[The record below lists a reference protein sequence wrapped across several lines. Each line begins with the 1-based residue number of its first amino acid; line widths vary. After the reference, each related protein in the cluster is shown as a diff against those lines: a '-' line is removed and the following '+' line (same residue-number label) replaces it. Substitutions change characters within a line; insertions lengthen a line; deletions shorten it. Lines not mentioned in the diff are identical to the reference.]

1 MNQRFDVAIIG
12 NGPAGKLLSILL
24 AQQGLQVA
32 VLDRFHTVYP
42 LPRAIHFDDE
52 VGRMLDQAGIGDA
65 AKAIC
70 IYRNAPAEFLS
81 GQGEVLI
88 RLESQSNPEHR
99 WPQRNFFHQP
109 QLEAIMQQRAAELAN
124 IHFIGGVEAFAI
136 EEKADHAEVRFH
148 ELNDS
153 SARSLQARY
162 VVGCDGA
169 NSFVKAHIGGGDTGL
184 DFEHDWLVA
193 DFTRANA
200 DAWPDAGRQYC
211 RPERPT
217 TYVPMGPTAFRME
230 FMLRPGERR
239 EDFESPAALYQ
250 MLRETGLPHEGLH
263 IVRQAIYT
271 FRARWRNQWRK
282 GRVFIAG
289 DAAHL
294 TPPFLGQGLCA
305 GARDAVNLAWKL
317 PLVLQGKASEQLL
330 DSYASERIPH
340 AQALI
345 EGAVEYGHVICVRD
359 PQQARQ
365 RDADMLSQGM
375 RTLPS
380 VPRPLLGPGVR
391 SQGSAL
397 AGTLLPQFAVDNESR
412 KPNLDRWLSGISLIS
427 QESSAAATEAAG
439 PLGRQLGLTII
450 SAQDTAPKTQAALL
464 RWLQDNGCQHVLVRP
479 DFYIYGS
486 ANSPAELQAL
496 LQQLQADLG
505 STTAMDRAA

>member
-1 MNQRFDVAIIG
+1 MEPVFDVAIIG
-12 NGPAGKLLSILL
+12 NGPAGRLLSILL
-24 AQQGLQVA
+24 AQKGLQVA
-32 VLDRFHTVYP
+32 VLDRFHSVYP

-52 VGRMLDQAGIGDA
+52 VGRLLDQAGIGSA

-88 RLESQSNPEHR
+88 RLESQHNAEHR
-99 WPQRNFFHQP
+99 WPQRNYFHQP
-109 QLEAIMQQRAAELAN
+109 QLEEIMQQRAAELAN
-124 IHFIGGVEAFAI
+124 IRFFGGVEAFAL
-136 EEKADHAEVRFH
+136 EEKDEHVEVRYH
-148 ELNDS
+148 DLNDT

-169 NSFVKAHIGGGDTGL
+169 NSFVKGYIGGGDTSL

-239 EDFESPAALYQ
+239 EDFESPEALYQ
-250 MLRETGLPHEGLH
+250 MLRETGLPHTGLH

-317 PLVLQGKASEQLL
+317 ALVLQGKASEHML

-345 EGAVEYGHVICVRD
+345 EGAVEYGDVICVRD

-365 RDADMLSQGM
+365 RDADMLSQGI
-375 RTLPS
+375 RVLPS

-391 SQGSAL
+391 SQNSAL
-397 AGTLLPQFAVDNESR
+397 AGTLLPQFPQDSNSSQ
-412 KPNLDRWLSGISLIS
+412 PNLDRRLTGISLLS
-427 QESSAAATEAAG
+427 LDSSEAATEAAG
-439 PLGRQLGLTII
+439 ALGKQLDLTVI
-450 SAQDTAPKTQAALL
+450 SAQDTAPKTQAALTQ
-464 RWLQDNGCQHVLVRP
+464 WLQDNGCRHVLVRP
-479 DFYIYGS
+479 DFYLYGS
-486 ANSPAELQAL
+486 ASSPAELQAL
-496 LQQLQADLG
+496 LQQLQSDLG
-505 STTAMDRAA
+505 TAEGVARAA